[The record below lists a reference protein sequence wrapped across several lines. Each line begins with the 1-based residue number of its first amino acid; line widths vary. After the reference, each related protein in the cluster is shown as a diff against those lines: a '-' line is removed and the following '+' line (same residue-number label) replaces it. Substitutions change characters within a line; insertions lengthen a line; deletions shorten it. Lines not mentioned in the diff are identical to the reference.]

1 MDEFVKSVVEHI
13 IGTGRETE
21 SIQTQNQENTH
32 NKTIYRPNYQRNK
45 RELGVQPRQQGAF
58 YCVDTEPESKVKFGT
73 AQGTDMLEE
82 DLRWIRLHAK
92 EV

>member
-13 IGTGRETE
+13 IGTDRETDP
-21 SIQTQNQENTH
+21 IQVQSQKNTQNQ
-32 NKTIYRPNYQRNK
+32 TIYRPNYQRNK
-45 RELGVQPRQQGAF
+45 RGAQFNQQSAF
-58 YCVDTEPESKVKFGT
+58 YCVDTEPESKVKFG
-73 AQGTDMLEE
+73 AAESTDMLEE